1 MFNKVLILILF
12 FTVAMVPQEFKKTAT
27 SGFTFLQIPVNAR
40 TAALGE
46 TSIALFDMNSDAI
59 FTNPGGLGF
68 TDREHSLSISYAP
81 WIADIKHYAAS
92 YSFSSPIGVIGIG
105 AVIFDYGE
113 FVHTA
118 VPSNSTN
125 LYSVLGTYNAN
136 ALSLGL
142 SYSKRLT
149 DKFSFGVTFKYV
161 KESIYEYKADNI
173 LFDGGI
179 LYYTGLSS
187 LRIAASISNFGVDS
201 KFINDPIKMPSMLR
215 LGAAMEVIGDFKSD
229 YRLTLSAEAVH
240 PNDND
245 ERLNVGAEFG
255 WQNMVMF
262 RGGYKFFYDEET
274 YSLGIGVNPQL
285 PMPVTLDFAYSDYGR
300 LGDIL
305 RLTVQF
311 GL

>member
-1 MFNKVLILILF
+1 MVNKVLFLILF
-12 FTVAMVPQEFKKTAT
+12 LAVTVFPQEFKKTAT
-27 SGFTFLQIPVNAR
+27 SGFTFLQIPVSAR
-40 TAALGE
+40 TAGLSE
-46 TSIALFDMNSDAI
+46 TSIALHNLNSDAVFI
-59 FTNPGGLGF
+59 NPAGLGF
-68 TDREHSLSISYAP
+68 MEREHSMSFSYAP
-81 WIADIKHYAAS
+81 WIAEIKHYAAS
-92 YSFSSPIGVIGIG
+92 YAFNSPFGVIGLG
-105 AVIFDYGE
+105 AVVFDYGE

-136 ALSLGL
+136 ALALGL

-161 KESIYEYKADNI
+161 KETIYEFSADNI
-173 LFDGGI
+173 LFDGGV

-187 LRIAASISNFGVDS
+187 LRIAAGISNFGVDA
-201 KFINDPIKMPSMLR
+201 KFINDPFRMPSMLK
-215 LGAAMEVIGDFKSD
+215 LGVAMEVIGDFNSD

-255 WQNMVMF
+255 WQNMLMI

-274 YSLGIGVNPQL
+274 FSLGVGVDPHL